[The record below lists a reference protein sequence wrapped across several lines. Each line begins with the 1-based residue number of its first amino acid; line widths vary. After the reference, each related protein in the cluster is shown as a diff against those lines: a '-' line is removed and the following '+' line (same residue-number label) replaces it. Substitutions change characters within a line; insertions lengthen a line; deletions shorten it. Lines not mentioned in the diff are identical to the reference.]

1 MGVGKTILKV
11 FFYIIFQG
19 YIFSKIIFPIPPP
32 FQGLNLRKYLLF
44 QGKINVFYV
53 EGLKRLGKYLPVQV
67 NFLFFSQSIKNHNS
81 SFNPTRLV
89 LTMLSFA

>member
-32 FQGLNLRKYLLF
+32 FLGLNLRKYLLF

-53 EGLKRLGKYLPVQV
+53 EGLKRLGKIFASSGQI
-67 NFLFFSQSIKNHNS
+67 FIFFPEHQKS
-81 SFNPTRLV
+81 
-89 LTMLSFA
+89 